1 MLKCSGR
8 AACCQL
14 DRGLLLTTELIAV
27 DSKQYGVCRAKLKQ
41 EATVLIFKIAAVMA
55 LLQALLTPD
64 FAVQS
69 ETWELQADKWEV
81 RVCAHI
87 VYFAGPLAVNDGTDC
102 NQGWTVGVR

>member
-1 MLKCSGR
+1 MTVCLRIDG
-8 AACCQL
+8 
-14 DRGLLLTTELIAV
+14 
-27 DSKQYGVCRAKLKQ
+27 KQHDLCNQRQ
-41 EATVLIFKIAAVMA
+41 EATVLILKIAAALA

-69 ETWELQADKWEV
+69 EVWELQADKWEV

-87 VYFAGPLAVNDGTDC
+87 VYFAGPFAVEDGGEC

>member
-1 MLKCSGR
+1 MM
-8 AACCQL
+8 
-14 DRGLLLTTELIAV
+14 
-27 DSKQYGVCRAKLKQ
+27 
-41 EATVLIFKIAAVMA
+41 LIFKIAVALA

-87 VYFAGPLAVNDGTDC
+87 VYFVGPLAVGDGSEC
-102 NQGWTVGVR
+102 GQGWTWGIR

>member
-1 MLKCSGR
+1 ML
-8 AACCQL
+8 
-14 DRGLLLTTELIAV
+14 I
-27 DSKQYGVCRAKLKQ
+27 
-41 EATVLIFKIAAVMA
+41 KIAAALA

-87 VYFAGPLAVNDGTDC
+87 VYFVGPLAVEDGNDCG
-102 NQGWTVGVR
+102 QGWTWGIR